1 MTDGLSEGLTDGK
14 NRYVY
19 LAVHC
24 IGLDRKRPYARHNKR
39 FYRPYRNYFASGK
52 EHEEWDVMALAGYA
66 GRGEANS
73 HGGYMYYMTREGLDW
88 LGGMLGIH
96 IYDDEK

>member
-1 MTDGLSEGLTDGK
+1 MTDGK
-14 NRYVY
+14 NRYVD

-73 HGGYMYYMTREGLDW
+73 HGGIYVLHDPGRAGLAWRNAWDPY
-88 LGGMLGIH
+88 L
-96 IYDDEK
+96 